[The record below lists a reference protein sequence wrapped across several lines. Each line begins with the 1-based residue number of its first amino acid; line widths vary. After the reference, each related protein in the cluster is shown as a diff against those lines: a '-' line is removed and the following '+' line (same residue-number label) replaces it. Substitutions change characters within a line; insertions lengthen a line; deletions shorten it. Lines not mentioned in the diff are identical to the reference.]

1 MFVAPS
7 AQQQKSSPF
16 PLAGYAMA
24 GGMLGLG
31 ARLHHEKIPQFTALK
46 NMLPHQ
52 IVKLLGK

>member
-31 ARLHHEKIPQFTALK
+31 RGFTMKKSHNL
-46 NMLPHQ
+46 Q
-52 IVKLLGK
+52 R